1 MLWSRSPQSEKMR
14 AEKQSNAGAGSRF
27 RHLKRLKL
35 PNNGGQVKACCCDS
49 GCFRV
54 SGLKS
59 NGTEFASVLS
69 VIPPKR
75 GGTGDADYA
84 AIENPDNPVP
94 KPSKLVVHEISL
106 YSWLD

>member
-27 RHLKRLKL
+27 RHLKRLRL

-49 GCFRV
+49 ECFRV

-59 NGTEFASVLS
+59 NGTEFALDSRICTSYSERKCYAL
-69 VIPPKR
+69 R
-75 GGTGDADYA
+75 LDDAGGVG
-84 AIENPDNPVP
+84 
-94 KPSKLVVHEISL
+94 ISL
-106 YSWLD
+106 FSSDFDSVTAN

>member
-1 MLWSRSPQSEKMR
+1 MLWSRSPQSD
-14 AEKQSNAGAGSRF
+14 AGAGSRF

-35 PNNGGQVKACCCDS
+35 PNNGGQVKACCRDS

-69 VIPPKR
+69 VIPAKCC
-75 GGTGDADYA
+75 GTGDADYTTR
-84 AIENPDNPVP
+84 IPRQSRLQPR
-94 KPSKLVVHEISL
+94 KFVVREISL
-106 YSWLD
+106 YLWLN